1 MKKLY
6 AVLSGMLLFGVLVM
20 GADRYLSVQIADNRE
35 IIRNHR
41 SKERFWSSETQ
52 KLIMDENTLLI
63 FGSSELKALE
73 NYEERV
79 SNFLNSPDMNVVTMG
94 GGYFQSLSHVMELG
108 AVSDEISSKKVA
120 LLLSPQWFSPSGIPA
135 DAFPTRFGEENLLEF
150 LNNNQISDA
159 DKKYV
164 LERSINLLA
173 SSPTQL
179 SRVKKY
185 KEAYLNSAG
194 IDGIY
199 TYIMRQYWQLR
210 GKYSV
215 FKQMD
220 EMERELPV
228 ADLEHMDFDKMLEL
242 AQEQGEASC
251 TNNEFGVNDEY
262 WDSYVKETYEKGE
275 IEEKK
280 EVFTDSVEYEDFKC
294 FLNVAGQLD
303 IEVIVVSIP
312 VNEKWYTFQGMLCN
326 EYYGKIN
333 EIVQE
338 YDNVTFVDMTE
349 YADEPYFF
357 MDVMHLGWKGWVRIS
372 EALYK
377 EFKK

>member
-6 AVLSGMLLFGVLVM
+6 AVLGGMLLFGILLM

-63 FGSSELKALE
+63 FGSSELRALE
-73 NYEERV
+73 NYEEKV
-79 SNFLNSPDMNVVTMG
+79 SNFLNAPDMNVVTMG

-108 AVSDEISSKKVA
+108 AVSDEILNKKVA
-120 LLLSPQWFSPSGIPA
+120 LFLSPQWFSSSGTPA
-135 DAFPTRFGEENLLEF
+135 DAFPTRFGEENLLKF
-150 LNNNQISDA
+150 LDNNRISDA
-159 DKKYV
+159 NKKYV
-164 LERSINLLA
+164 LERTINLLTN
-173 SSPTQL
+173 SPTQL

-185 KEAYLNSAG
+185 KEAYLNSAS

-215 FKQMD
+215 FRQMD
-220 EMERELPV
+220 EMERELPMV
-228 ADLEHMDFDKMLEL
+228 DLEHMDFDKMLEL
-242 AQEQGEASC
+242 AQKQGEASC

-275 IEEKK
+275 VEEKK
-280 EVFTDSVEYEDFKC
+280 EVFIDSVEYEDFKC
-294 FLNVAGQLD
+294 FLNVARQLD

-338 YDNVTFVDMTE
+338 YENVTLVDMTE

>member
-6 AVLSGMLLFGVLVM
+6 AVLGGMLLFGILLM

-63 FGSSELKALE
+63 FGSSELRALE
-73 NYEERV
+73 NYEEKV
-79 SNFLNSPDMNVVTMG
+79 SNFLNAPDMNVVTMG

-108 AVSDEISSKKVA
+108 AVSDEILNKKVA
-120 LLLSPQWFSPSGIPA
+120 LFLSPQWFSSSGTPA
-135 DAFPTRFGEENLLEF
+135 DAFPTRFGEENLLKF
-150 LNNNQISDA
+150 LDNNRISDA
-159 DKKYV
+159 NKKYV
-164 LERSINLLA
+164 LERTINLLTN
-173 SSPTQL
+173 SPTQL

-185 KEAYLNSAG
+185 KEAYLNSAS

-215 FKQMD
+215 FRQMD
-220 EMERELPV
+220 EMERELPMV
-228 ADLEHMDFDKMLEL
+228 DLEHMDFDKMLEL
-242 AQEQGEASC
+242 AQKQGEASC

-280 EVFTDSVEYEDFKC
+280 EVFIDSVEYEDFKC
-294 FLNVAGQLD
+294 FLNVARQLD

-338 YDNVTFVDMTE
+338 YDNVTLVDMTE

>member
-6 AVLSGMLLFGVLVM
+6 AVLGGMLLFGILLM
-20 GADRYLSVQIADNRE
+20 GADRYLSVQIVDNRE

-63 FGSSELKALE
+63 FGSSELRALE
-73 NYEERV
+73 NYEEKV
-79 SNFLNSPDMNVVTMG
+79 SNFLNAPDMNVVTMG

-108 AVSDEISSKKVA
+108 AVSDEILNKKVA
-120 LLLSPQWFSPSGIPA
+120 LFLSPQWFSSSGTPA
-135 DAFPTRFGEENLLEF
+135 DAFPTRFGEENLLKF
-150 LNNNQISDA
+150 LDNNRISDA
-159 DKKYV
+159 NKKYV
-164 LERSINLLA
+164 LERTINLLTN
-173 SSPTQL
+173 SPTQL

-185 KEAYLNSAG
+185 KEAYLNSAS

-215 FKQMD
+215 FRQMD
-220 EMERELPV
+220 EMERELPMV
-228 ADLEHMDFDKMLEL
+228 DLEHMDFDKMLEL
-242 AQEQGEASC
+242 AQKQGEASC

-280 EVFTDSVEYEDFKC
+280 EVFIDSVEYEDFKC
-294 FLNVAGQLD
+294 FLNVARQLD

-338 YDNVTFVDMTE
+338 YDNVTLVDMTE